1 MVNLDRGTQEE
12 QMDRGGKVESQQAS
26 AVASAVVSSFYGG
39 VSLLLR
45 ALPHDLPLKVSPP
58 NLHRGLSLADN
69 VCRDT
74 VHPQQLSNAPM
85 ASDATRNFK

>member
-39 VSLLLR
+39 VS
-45 ALPHDLPLKVSPP
+45 
-58 NLHRGLSLADN
+58 
-69 VCRDT
+69 RDT